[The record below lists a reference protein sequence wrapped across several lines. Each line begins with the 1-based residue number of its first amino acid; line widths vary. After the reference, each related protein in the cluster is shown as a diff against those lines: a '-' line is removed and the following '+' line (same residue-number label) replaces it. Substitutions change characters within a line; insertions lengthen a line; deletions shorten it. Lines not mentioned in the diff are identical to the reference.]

1 MAKMPK
7 AISDYLNLLDG
18 SLRIENTALKEAQ
31 AQLNNAVSR
40 VEKLEA
46 RIAETRARENDPA
59 SALEAKFVEAFPKW
73 AHDNGLTAEEVMD
86 LMQDLNIPEH
96 VIQQMDRTPPAPKQK
111 VTKASVEEHV
121 KARTDDFTATA
132 VKDATGAATGT
143 VHNVLKELELQEVI
157 AKVEGMKPTTYRN
170 AA

>member
-7 AISDYLNLLDG
+7 AISDYLGLLDG
-18 SLRIENTALKEAQ
+18 TLEFENTALKEAE
-31 AQLNNAVSR
+31 ARLANAGSR

-46 RIAETRARENDPA
+46 LLDESRAVRNDP
-59 SALEAKFVEAFPKW
+59 EFEVVEKFVEAFPKW
-73 AHDNGLTAEEVMD
+73 AQANELSEWEMTSSLRSLDV
-86 LMQDLNIPEH
+86 PEH
-96 VIQQMDRTPPAPKQK
+96 IIERMDRKAPAPKTK
-111 VTKASVEEHV
+111 VSKAFVEEHV
-121 KARTDDFTATA
+121 KARTDDFTASS
-132 VKDATGAATGT
+132 VKEATGAGTGT